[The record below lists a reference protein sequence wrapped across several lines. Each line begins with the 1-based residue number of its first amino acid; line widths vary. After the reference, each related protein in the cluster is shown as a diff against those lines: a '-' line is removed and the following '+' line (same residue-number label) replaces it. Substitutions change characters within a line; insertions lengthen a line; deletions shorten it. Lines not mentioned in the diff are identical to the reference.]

1 MAKGADEEE
10 ASLTIPERAAMLRP
24 WIAAAFVVGVLAP
37 SGFADHDSP
46 SAYSRWN
53 YWAPTLVRVKAHF
66 EPKTIPL
73 YAADRYPE
81 IPNPVGVVRYRDP
94 AVPPPAYY
102 RGTGLSYDPLGP
114 FMAQPNTAQPAAK

>member
-1 MAKGADEEE
+1 MKDKG
-10 ASLTIPERAAMLRP
+10 SLTILERAAMLRP
-24 WIAAAFVVGVLAP
+24 WIAAAFVVGVLVP
-37 SGFADHDSP
+37 RGFADHDSP

-73 YAADRYPE
+73 YSADRYPDV
-81 IPNPVGVVRYRDP
+81 PNPVGIATYPKP
-94 AVPPPAYY
+94 AVSPPAYY

-114 FMAQPNTAQPAAK
+114 FMVQPAAK